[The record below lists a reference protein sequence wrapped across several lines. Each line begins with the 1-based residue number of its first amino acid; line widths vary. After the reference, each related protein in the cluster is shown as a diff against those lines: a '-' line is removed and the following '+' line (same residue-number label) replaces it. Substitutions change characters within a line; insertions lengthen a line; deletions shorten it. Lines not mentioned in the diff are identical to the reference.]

1 MNKELKE
8 IKWKI
13 VQLMM
18 NIERV
23 DIDDS
28 LQVEDLLRGH
38 LPNELSE
45 ILSNLTY
52 VEGLLGEEKK

>member
-8 IKWKI
+8 IRWKI

-28 LQVEDLLRGH
+28 MQVEDFLRGH
-38 LPNELSE
+38 LLNELSE

-52 VEGLLGEEKK
+52 VNGYLEGEE

>member
-28 LQVEDLLRGH
+28 MQVEDLLRGH

-52 VEGLLGEEKK
+52 VEGLLEEEE